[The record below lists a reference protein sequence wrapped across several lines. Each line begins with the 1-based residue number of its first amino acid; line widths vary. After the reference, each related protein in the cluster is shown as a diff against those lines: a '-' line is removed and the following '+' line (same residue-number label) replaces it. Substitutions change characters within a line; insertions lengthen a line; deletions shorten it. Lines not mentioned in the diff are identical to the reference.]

1 MFFFSRDLQVSVHP
15 FKCPG
20 SGLSVVELHS
30 YVFRKTINDAFDL
43 ISLKMLI
50 VVIFSPPQDLGGE
63 QPVESERNRK
73 RWYSLEHSRISATT
87 FFRTHRCSRADMS
100 DDKPAETVETA
111 PAEVNTIPNGKGH
124 EPGEEITSPP
134 VNDVE
139 KWVHQLG
146 ILLKINIY
154 VFLQEGIANIDLLY
168 NAHIVC

>member
-1 MFFFSRDLQVSVHP
+1 
-15 FKCPG
+15 
-20 SGLSVVELHS
+20 
-30 YVFRKTINDAFDL
+30 
-43 ISLKMLI
+43 
-50 VVIFSPPQDLGGE
+50 
-63 QPVESERNRK
+63 
-73 RWYSLEHSRISATT
+73 
-87 FFRTHRCSRADMS
+87 MS